1 MKVIGLKETNLDA
14 CVSDA
19 QHERIVITR
28 DGKPVA
34 LVVGVE
40 GLDAEQLELGSN
52 PVFWKLIVQRRR
64 QRTIS
69 RAQLEQKLVRAS
81 ERPSKAA
88 QHRVAPDAGL
98 DTGARKSVP
107 STRKKPSR
115 RRG

>member
-1 MKVIGLKETNLDA
+1 MKVIGLNETNLDA

-52 PVFWKLIVQRRR
+52 RVFWELITQRRR
-64 QRTIS
+64 QRTIT
-69 RAQLEQKLVRAS
+69 RAHLEEKLGRAGK
-81 ERPSKAA
+81 RQPRAA
-88 QHRVAPDAGL
+88 QDRLASDAGPG
-98 DTGARKSVP
+98 TRAPKPVP
-107 STRKKPSR
+107 S
-115 RRG
+115 

>member
-52 PVFWKLIVQRRR
+52 PVFWKLIMQRRR

-69 RAQLEQKLVRAS
+69 RAQLEEKLGRAS
-81 ERPSKAA
+81 DRQSAR
-88 QHRVAPDAGL
+88 HRVAPDAGL
-98 DTGARKSVP
+98 GTGAPKPVP
-107 STRKKPSR
+107 SARKKRSR